1 MLYGTLI
8 HRSAWNRN
16 SRKLAT
22 PSNTQATPNIVH
34 INEVLTLTSLL
45 SCSRY
50 ITGRG
55 YRPPH
60 PTGAKEGAMRRRLSV
75 LVAMVVML
83 TMTLASTGMA
93 WSRPAIKG
101 IGL

>member
-1 MLYGTLI
+1 
-8 HRSAWNRN
+8 
-16 SRKLAT
+16 
-22 PSNTQATPNIVH
+22 
-34 INEVLTLTSLL
+34 
-45 SCSRY
+45 
-50 ITGRG
+50 
-55 YRPPH
+55 
-60 PTGAKEGAMRRRLSV
+60 MRRRLSV